1 MPTGQVV
8 QNRVRNV
15 LVISGKA
22 EGSIGQQGMWENRCS
37 LYVFSYSFCKTKV
50 RGNLHIQ

>member
-1 MPTGQVV
+1 M
-8 QNRVRNV
+8 QNPLRNV

-22 EGSIGQQGMWENRCS
+22 EGSIGQQGKWENRCS
-37 LYVFSYSFCKTKV
+37 LYMLGYSFWKTKL